1 MRLSIT
7 HILEATLELAR
18 NVGKCGYFDFPGK
31 TLLNALASPPG
42 Y

>member
-1 MRLSIT
+1 MLLSIT
-7 HILEATLELAR
+7 QSLETTSVLAQ

-31 TLLNALASPPG
+31 TLLNALANPPG